1 MNSRWARCL
10 VFGGLFALLG
20 SVTGCP
26 DPDAIGKT
34 VPVTGK
40 VTIDD
45 RVVESGAVNYVPDE
59 AKGNKGLGASA
70 MIKGGT
76 YTLQTSSRTGNLKQ
90 GALPGWY
97 KVTISTMSPMAPPAG
112 EKIGGEIK
120 KDAPPQG
127 MPHAVPIAGI
137 YTTPDKTPLSVEV
150 KEGAPDSTYDLK
162 AKSK

>member
-10 VFGGLFALLG
+10 VFGGMFALLG

-45 RVVESGAVNYVPDE
+45 RALEGGAVNYVPDE

-97 KVTISTMSPMAPPAG
+97 KVTISTMSPMGMPADKPG
-112 EKIGGEIK
+112 EVK
-120 KDAPPQG
+120 KDAPAG
-127 MPHAVPIAGI
+127 TGATAVPIAAA